1 MKNKRKIL
9 ISGVASFAFL
19 IVAEITLRLVWG
31 FGKMPLFI
39 SNDIIRIHGFTKSK
53 WCSIR

>member
-31 FGKMPLFI
+31 FGKMPLLYLMINTNTWLYQIKVVF
-39 SNDIIRIHGFTKSK
+39 D
-53 WCSIR
+53 

>member
-39 SNDIIRIHGFTKSK
+39 SNDTTVQ
-53 WCSIR
+53 